1 MFKSKMNF
9 KSNSSKNGYICID
22 RNKSTTKENTNQA
35 SLKLIEINLKHNN
48 VNDLKLTLHT

>member
-22 RNKSTTKENTNQA
+22 RNKSTTEENTNQA

-48 VNDLKLTLHT
+48 VYDLKLTLHT